1 MRVAI
6 IGTNLSNLICAHT
19 ILDERPD
26 VELHLI
32 DERAETGLMGEG
44 PGLLTGHF
52 EDLFP
57 KDWHHHLGSQ
67 QPNHES
73 TALRRSWLE
82 KSIASKLSERGAVLH
97 LRTRTTIEDDA
108 VKIRLYLTG
117 AGISSEQELVVDHL
131 LSSIPQMESNA
142 WFGGVHNGDMMDSSY
157 EGSRSDGLVEIWWQG
172 DEKSQYD
179 GRKWLQLM
187 EWRGADPR
195 TALFD
200 AISRGRALAAT
211 IL

>member
-1 MRVAI
+1 MRIAI

-44 PGLLTGHF
+44 PGLLTGGL
-52 EDLFP
+52 EDLLP

-73 TALRRSWLE
+73 TALRRSWFE
-82 KSIASKLSERGAVLH
+82 KSIASKLSDRGAVMH
-97 LRTRTTIEDDA
+97 LRTHTTIDYDGNS
-108 VKIRLYLTG
+108 IRLVFTG
-117 AGISSEQELVVDHL
+117 AGPTSEGELVVDHL
-131 LSSIPQMESNA
+131 LSPTPEIDSIA
-142 WFGGVHNGDMMDSSY
+142 WFGGVHNGDLIDSSY
-157 EGSRSDGLVEIWWQG
+157 EGSRSDGLVEIWWQ
-172 DEKSQYD
+172 EEENNQYE

-187 EWRGADPR
+187 
-195 TALFD
+195 
-200 AISRGRALAAT
+200 
-211 IL
+211 

>member
-1 MRVAI
+1 MRIAI

-26 VELHLI
+26 VELHII

-44 PGLLTGHF
+44 PGLLTGGL
-52 EDLFP
+52 EDLLP
-57 KDWHHHLGSQ
+57 TDWHHHLGSQ

-82 KSIASKLSERGAVLH
+82 KSIASKLSDRGAVLH
-97 LRTRTTIEDDA
+97 LRTHTTIDYE
-108 VKIRLYLTG
+108 VKKIRLAFTG
-117 AGISSEQELVVDHL
+117 AGPSSEGELVVDHL
-131 LSSIPQMESNA
+131 LSPTAEIDSID
-142 WFGGVHNGDMMDSSY
+142 WFGGVHNGDLFDSSY
-157 EGSRSDGLVEIWWQG
+157 KGSRSDGLVEIWWQG
-172 DEKSQYD
+172 EESSQYE

>member
-19 ILDERPD
+19 ILDECPD

-82 KSIASKLSERGAVLH
+82 KSIGSKLSERGAVLH
-97 LRTRTTIEDDA
+97 LRTHTTIEADA
-108 VKIRLYLTG
+108 EKTRLYLSG

-131 LSSIPQMESNA
+131 LSSIPQIESNA
-142 WFGGVHNGDMMDSSY
+142 WFGGVHNGEMTDSSH
-157 EGSRSDGLVEIWWQG
+157 EGSRSDGLVEVWWQG
-172 DEKSQYD
+172 EENRQHE
-179 GRKWLQLM
+179 GRKWLQVM
-187 EWRGADPR
+187 EWKGADPR

>member
-1 MRVAI
+1 MRIAI

-44 PGLLTGHF
+44 PGLLTGDL
-52 EDLFP
+52 EDLLP

-82 KSIASKLSERGAVLH
+82 KSIASKLSDRGAVLH
-97 LRTRTTIEDDA
+97 LRTHTTIDYDA
-108 VKIRLYLTG
+108 KKIRLGFTG
-117 AGISSEQELVVDHL
+117 AGPTSESELIVDHL
-131 LSSIPQMESNA
+131 LSPTPEIDSIA
-142 WFGGVHNGDMMDSSY
+142 WFGGVHNGDLIDSSY
-157 EGSRSDGLVEIWWQG
+157 EGSRSDGLVEIWWQ
-172 DEKSQYD
+172 EEENNQHD

-187 EWRGADPR
+187 EWKGADPR

>member
-1 MRVAI
+1 MRIAI

-19 ILDERPD
+19 ILDQRPG

-44 PGLLTGHF
+44 PGLLSGNL
-52 EDLFP
+52 EDLLP

-67 QPNHES
+67 QPTNES

-108 VKIRLYLTG
+108 VKVRLYLTG

-131 LSSIPQMESNA
+131 LSPIPQMESNA
-142 WFGGVHNGDMMDSSY
+142 WFGGVHNGNLIDSSY

-172 DEKSQYD
+172 DKKSQYD

-187 EWRGADPR
+187 EWNGADPR

>member
-1 MRVAI
+1 MRIAI

-19 ILDERPD
+19 ILDKHPD

-44 PGLLTGHF
+44 PGLLTGDL
-52 EDLFP
+52 EDLLP

-73 TALRRSWLE
+73 TALRRSWFE
-82 KSIASKLSERGAVLH
+82 KSIASKLSDRGAVMH
-97 LRTRTTIEDDA
+97 LRTHTTIDYDGQS
-108 VKIRLYLTG
+108 IRLGFTG
-117 AGISSEQELVVDHL
+117 AGPTSEEELVVDHL
-131 LSSIPQMESNA
+131 LSPTLEIGSIT
-142 WFGGVHNGDMMDSSY
+142 WFGGVHNGDLIDSSY
-157 EGSRSDGLVEIWWQG
+157 EGSRSDGLVEIWWQA
-172 DEKSQYD
+172 EENNQHD

-187 EWRGADPR
+187 EWKGADPR

>member
-82 KSIASKLSERGAVLH
+82 KSIGSKLSERGAILH
-97 LRTRTTIEDDA
+97 LRTRTTIEADA
-108 VKIRLYLTG
+108 EKTRLYLSG

-131 LSSIPQMESNA
+131 LSSIPQIESNA
-142 WFGGVHNGDMMDSSY
+142 WFGGVHNGEMTDSSH
-157 EGSRSDGLVEIWWQG
+157 EGSRSDGLVEVWWRGEENRQH
-172 DEKSQYD
+172 E
-179 GRKWLQLM
+179 GRKWLQVM
-187 EWRGADPR
+187 EWKGADPR

-200 AISRGRALAAT
+200 AISRGRALAGT